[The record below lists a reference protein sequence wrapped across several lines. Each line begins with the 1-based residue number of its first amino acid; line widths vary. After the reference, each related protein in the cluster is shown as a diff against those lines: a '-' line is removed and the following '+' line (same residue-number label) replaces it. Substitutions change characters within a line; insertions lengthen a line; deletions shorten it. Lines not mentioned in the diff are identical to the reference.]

1 MARSTAKPRGNKMAG
16 FKEAFRAARKSGK
29 KVFTW
34 DGKSYNTKLKED
46 SKLPS
51 KAPKPTSNPAK
62 AKSGASRSTS
72 GKDEKA
78 KVKKVTDE
86 ARREVARSG
95 ATQGF
100 GVGERKRQADFEK
113 RNRKASDGKK
123 SPLSK
128 AVDWFKKDMAANAEK
143 RKKDPKRYAI
153 K

>member
-1 MARSTAKPRGNKMAG
+1 MAG
-16 FKEAFRAARKSGK
+16 FKEAFRSARKSGK

-34 DGKSYNTKLKED
+34 NGKSYNTKLKD
-46 SKLPS
+46 SGSKSSLPD

-62 AKSGASRSTS
+62 AKSGASRSAS
-72 GKDEKA
+72 PKAEKGR
-78 KVKKVTDE
+78 VKKVTDE
-86 ARREVARSG
+86 TRREVARSG

-100 GVGERKRQADFEK
+100 GVGERKRQADFDR
-113 RNRKASDGKK
+113 RNRKATDGKK

-128 AVDWFKKDMAANAEK
+128 AVDWFKKDMAGNAEK

>member
-1 MARSTAKPRGNKMAG
+1 MAG

-34 DGKSYNTKLKED
+34 NGKSYNTKLKD
-46 SKLPS
+46 SGSKSSLPD

-100 GVGERKRQADFEK
+100 GVGERKRQAAFDSQ
-113 RNRKASDGKK
+113 NKK
-123 SPLSK
+123 S
-128 AVDWFKKDMAANAEK
+128 
-143 RKKDPKRYAI
+143 RRYQ
-153 K
+153 KSLLGK